1 VLIGGDNMLKGKTVV
16 LGVTGSIAA
25 YKIANLASALV
36 KLHADVH
43 VIMTQNAT
51 NFINPI
57 TFETLT
63 NNKCLVDTFDR
74 NFQFNVEHVSLAK
87 KADVFMVAPASANVI
102 GKIANG
108 IADDMLTTTIMAC
121 KCKKFISPAMNTNMF
136 ENPIVQDNLKK
147 LEGYGYEII
156 DPACGYLAC
165 GDTGAGKMPEPETLL
180 SYILREVALE
190 KDMKGV
196 KVLVTAGPTQES
208 LDPVRFITNHS
219 TGKMGYA
226 IAENCMRR
234 GAEVTLVSGPV
245 AIAPP
250 PFVKVVNVKSAADMA
265 EAVKAVSK
273 EQQIIIKT
281 AAVADYRPAHVADEK
296 IKKKEGDNCLE
307 LERTEDI
314 LAYLG
319 AHKEPGQFICGFSME
334 TENMLEN
341 SRAKLERKNVDMIVA
356 NNLKVAGAG
365 FGHDTNIVTFITK
378 DECVELELMS
388 KQEVAGNIVDFIL
401 TKMIMP
407 L

>member
-1 VLIGGDNMLKGKTVV
+1 MLKGKTVV
-16 LGVTGSIAA
+16 LGVTASIAA
-25 YKIANLASALV
+25 YKIASLASALV

-43 VIMTQNAT
+43 VIMTKNAT

-63 NNKCLVDTFDR
+63 SNKCLVDTFDR

-147 LEGYGYEII
+147 LQHYGYEII

-180 SYILREVALE
+180 SYILREIALE
-190 KDMKGV
+190 KDMVGT
-196 KVLVTAGPTQES
+196 KVLITAGPTQES

-245 AIAPP
+245 SIAPP

-265 EAVKAVSK
+265 EAVKACYE

-296 IKKKEGDNCLE
+296 IKKKEGDNVLE

-314 LAYLG
+314 LAYIG
-319 AHKEPGQFICGFSME
+319 AHKQPGQFICGFSME

-365 FGHDTNIVTFITK
+365 FGVDTNVVTFITK
-378 DECVELELMS
+378 DECVENEIMS
-388 KQEVAGNIVDFIL
+388 KADVAGAIVDFIL

-407 L
+407 I